1 MNSTISTKIITY
13 IIVDFK
19 SHVQFKNFDEKRL
32 SATTTNCSH
41 ITPKMVRLTQKS
53 NIFRFSLKIL
63 CSLLVFFKSFK

>member
-19 SHVQFKNFDEKRL
+19 SHVQFKNSDEKRL

-53 NIFRFSLKIL
+53 NIFGFSLKII
-63 CSLLVFFKSFK
+63 SFKSAI